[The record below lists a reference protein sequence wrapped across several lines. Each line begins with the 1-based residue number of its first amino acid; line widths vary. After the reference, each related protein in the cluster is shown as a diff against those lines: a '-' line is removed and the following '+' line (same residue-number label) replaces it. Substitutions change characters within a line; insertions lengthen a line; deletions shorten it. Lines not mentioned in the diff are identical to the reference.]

1 VAQTTNRNRSEG
13 RRQRR
18 IERRR
23 RRILEA
29 AARVFARKSY
39 AQTTTKEI
47 ADEADVAEGT
57 LYNYFGGKREILL
70 AIASETQS
78 VIDAVL
84 GEVSTIQSREDMV
97 ALAEKGLQVFI
108 SELPFTRTL
117 FAEVW
122 VDDVILQEFFIDR
135 FQRIWQQLQR
145 FITERIE
152 AGIFR
157 PVDPVLTSSM
167 VMGIFVIPII
177 PVLRGVNS
185 PPTLEERCAWAEA
198 AVDLIW
204 DGVRVRK
211 D

>member
-1 VAQTTNRNRSEG
+1 VAQTTNRNQSEG